1 MDDYMYP
8 YKMGIDGV
16 RSNDDQYW
24 RIHRIHGVLGYAQA
38 LADINNDEDF
48 YKKIISIYDHKGML
62 LVNWN
67 EKPTDKEKEYL
78 QKAWESIVTDYE
90 GSPIDH
96 FVI

>member
-24 RIHRIHGVLGYAQA
+24 RIHRIYLIIGYAQA
-38 LADINNDEDF
+38 IADLNDNEDF
-48 YKKIISIYDHKGML
+48 YKKIDSIYDHKGNL
-62 LVNWN
+62 TIAWKK
-67 EKPTDKEKEYL
+67 EPSKKEKEYL

-90 GSPIDH
+90 GNPIDH